1 MTAQQVATEQDP
13 PPALS
18 KESTNALVL
27 YALAAAVPVNCT
39 CGEPLHRE
47 FHTFG
52 LWVHPDGL
60 HTRPERVSLF
70 RSVLHDATP
79 VSPEPAMTG
88 SVAD

>member
-1 MTAQQVATEQDP
+1 MPTAQQVAIESDSP
-13 PPALS
+13 ELS
-18 KESTNALVL
+18 KESANTLALL
-27 YALAAAVPVNCT
+27 YALAAAVPVICT

-60 HTRPERVSLF
+60 HTRPERVSFF

-79 VSPEPAMTG
+79 QAPESA
-88 SVAD
+88 AAQ